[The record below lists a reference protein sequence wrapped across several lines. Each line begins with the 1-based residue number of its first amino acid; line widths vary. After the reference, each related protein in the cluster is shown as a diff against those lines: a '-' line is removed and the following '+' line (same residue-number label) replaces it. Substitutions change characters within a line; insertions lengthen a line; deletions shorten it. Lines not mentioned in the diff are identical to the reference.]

1 MGTLMKIATIEY
13 LLFAAAVHGLS
24 SVVYVGTTKANS
36 KDVVGSAGGTCYME
50 FTL

>member
-1 MGTLMKIATIEY
+1 MLKIATIGN
-13 LLFAAAVHGLS
+13 LFLAAAVDALS

-50 FTL
+50 YTN